1 MCNPRK
7 AGWVGLAGRGHL
19 RPSQK
24 KGGHGVRADLP
35 ECEDGVDMQHFFPKF
50 RYALNRAAHL

>member
-35 ECEDGVDMQHFFPKF
+35 ECEDGVDMQHFFS
-50 RYALNRAAHL
+50 